1 MFVNQLLKRVG
12 GILRGVTNPFLI
24 FGVLMKNY
32 VEALLVERASYERR
46 GLKDRV
52 KAVDSALREVGFD
65 HKYMSDE
72 IETAAIE
79 PVVERAVIK
88 PAKKRRA

>member
-1 MFVNQLLKRVG
+1 
-12 GILRGVTNPFLI
+12 
-24 FGVLMKNY
+24 MKNH
-32 VEALLVERASYERR
+32 VEALLVERAGYERR

-52 KAVDSALREVGFD
+52 KAVDAVLRELDFD

-72 IETAAIE
+72 VETASVE

-88 PAKKRRA
+88 AAKKRKG

>member
-1 MFVNQLLKRVG
+1 
-12 GILRGVTNPFLI
+12 
-24 FGVLMKNY
+24 MKNY
-32 VEALLVERASYERR
+32 IESLLVERAGYERR

-52 KAVDSALREVGFD
+52 KAVDAALREVGFD
-65 HKYMSDE
+65 HKYMADE

-88 PAKKRRA
+88 PVKKRRA

>member
-1 MFVNQLLKRVG
+1 
-12 GILRGVTNPFLI
+12 
-24 FGVLMKNY
+24 MKNY
-32 VEALLVERASYERR
+32 VEALLVERAGYERR

-52 KAVDSALREVGFD
+52 KAVDARLRELDFD

-72 IETAAIE
+72 VETASVE

-88 PAKKRRA
+88 AAKKRKG